1 MILFFCMSVMFF
13 FAFSVSMI
21 GLLLPA
27 IINEF
32 NVSLSQAG
40 IITVAQNA
48 GGIVALA
55 FCGYLSDRFG
65 KQKVIL
71 TLFAAMTAALLSCY
85 FTKTFSGF
93 VVIAMVLGLTAST
106 LNMCVSA
113 YLSERFPGRETFY
126 VNLGGVLFGLGSVLG
141 PVYVTFFS
149 NRVRNWRVLFTSTG
163 VLCAFLFVIGLLQ
176 FYRNRKDRKTA
187 KPEHDTVLSRNHFI
201 RLLKNPQLWFFAL
214 IGFFYMSHSSAF
226 MAWIPTY
233 LTTQYRDGSFP
244 GNYLMTIYWISILAG
259 RLFCTWRANQLNFKH
274 YMIRTNL
281 AGGLAMIGCLWA
293 HGPYLIVLF
302 LIIGISTGAVFQV
315 CLAETCRRFA
325 SISGT
330 ASSIVAFFA
339 SVGGTLACYITGVF
353 ADNFGFQASLG
364 YLGIVLLLIPVIMLL
379 QERRR
384 GSIDED
390 GSCCNRIG

>member
-1 MILFFCMSVMFF
+1 MSVMFL
-13 FAFSVSMI
+13 FAFSISMI

-32 NVSLSQAG
+32 DVSLSQAG
-40 IITVAQNA
+40 IISVAQNA
-48 GGIVALA
+48 GGIVSLA

-71 TLFAAMTAALLSCY
+71 TLFAAMTAALLACC
-85 FTKTFSGF
+85 FTKTFVGF

-113 YLSERFPGRETFY
+113 YLSECFPGRENFY

-149 NRVRNWRVLFTSTG
+149 TRVRNWRVLFTSTG
-163 VLCAFLFVIGLLQ
+163 MLCTFIFVVGLLQ
-176 FYRNRKDRKTA
+176 FYG
-187 KPEHDTVLSRNHFI
+187 
-201 RLLKNPQLWFFAL
+201 KN
-214 IGFFYMSHSSAF
+214 MSHSSAF

-233 LTTQYRDGSFP
+233 LTTQYQEGSFP
-244 GNYLMTIYWISILAG
+244 GNYLMTTYWISILAG
-259 RLFCTWRANQLNFKH
+259 RLFCTWRANQLNYKN
-274 YMIRTNL
+274 YMVAANL
-281 AGGLAMIGCLWA
+281 VGGLAMLGCLRA
-293 HGPYLIVLF
+293 HGPYLMVLF

-330 ASSIVAFFA
+330 ASSIVAFSA

-384 GSIDED
+384 I
-390 GSCCNRIG
+390 

>member
-1 MILFFCMSVMFF
+1 MKSENRTKREKIILFFCMSVMFL
-13 FAFSVSMI
+13 FAFSISMI

-32 NVSLSQAG
+32 DVSLSQAG
-40 IITVAQNA
+40 IISVAQNA

-71 TLFAAMTAALLSCY
+71 TLFAAMTAALLACC
-85 FTKTFSGF
+85 FTKTFVGF

-113 YLSERFPGRETFY
+113 YLSECFPGRENFY

-149 NRVRNWRVLFTSTG
+149 TRVRNWRVLFTSTG
-163 VLCAFLFVIGLLQ
+163 MLCTFIFVVGLLQ
-176 FYRNRKDRKTA
+176 FYGKKKNQKAAKT
-187 KPEHDTVLSRNHFI
+187 ENDGGLGRTEFI

-214 IGFFYMSHSSAF
+214 TGFFYMSHSSAF

-233 LTTQYRDGSFP
+233 LTTQYQEGSFP
-244 GNYLMTIYWISILAG
+244 GNYLMTTYWISILAG
-259 RLFCTWRANQLNFKH
+259 RLFCTWRANQLNYKN
-274 YMIRTNL
+274 YMVAANL
-281 AGGLAMIGCLWA
+281 VGGLAMLGCLRA
-293 HGPYLIVLF
+293 HGPYLMVLF

-330 ASSIVAFFA
+330 ASSIVAFSA

-384 GSIDED
+384 I
-390 GSCCNRIG
+390 